1 MGSVTKQA
9 TFRLSP
15 EASQI
20 LENVPRGS
28 RGHFISRL
36 ILAHYKEHPDFFF
49 IPEDSKPEEPLL
61 PRNQLLCPTVYLI
74 KRTLNE
80 DF

>member
-1 MGSVTKQA
+1 MSSVTKQA

-49 IPEDSKPEEPLL
+49 IPEDSKPEEPIPVKKSTSL
-61 PRNQLLCPTVYLI
+61 PYRLPNQ
-74 KRTLNE
+74 E
-80 DF
+80 DSK